1 MFGNLSKNLV
11 KAPDYFNN
19 IQTINSKPYKII
31 KTNKP
36 LLIDTY
42 SNFTKTSNNVINTR
56 RSFRYFRER
65 DYLRK
70 NLCLDLNYNNNVRKE
85 INPKVKTNPTM
96 TFEELIYG
104 NKSNTSSSTV
114 RTKTINEN
122 FSPISTNKRE
132 NFRNYMSNTLI
143 SKDSIKEFND
153 TISSRMNNL
162 IDKINNTNSLNYYYN
177 KRTKKFIKANFDKDL
192 LKRKIN
198 DGQYFMSPE
207 KFKFSNCNNSLKSLD
222 SIFKD
227 TMDSKL
233 SSLSCISPKTKEELK
248 TKNRNYVSKNEYY
261 RYQNLWGNN
270 DKNPFLEPNKYM
282 EQVNKGK

>member
-85 INPKVKTNPTM
+85 INPKVKTNPTI

-114 RTKTINEN
+114 RTKTINEI

-177 KRTKKFIKANFDKDL
+177 KRTKKFIKENFDKDL

-233 SSLSCISPKTKEELK
+233 SSLSSISPKTKEELK